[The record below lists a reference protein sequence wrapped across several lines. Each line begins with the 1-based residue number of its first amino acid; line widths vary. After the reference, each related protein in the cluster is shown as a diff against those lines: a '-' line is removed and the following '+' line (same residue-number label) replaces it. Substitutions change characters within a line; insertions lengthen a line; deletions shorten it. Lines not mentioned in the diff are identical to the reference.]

1 MLNFM
6 SFTFKKLSISDV
18 ILIEPHS
25 FTDDRGFF
33 FESFKESDFFSNG
46 INKKFVQDN
55 FSHSVNGVIRG
66 LHFQKAPK
74 AQAKLVTVLKGKIF
88 DVAVDIRKNSP
99 TYGKWVSEIL
109 SGDTHNL
116 LYVPEGFAHGFCV
129 ISDEADVLYK
139 VSNEYSQ
146 EHERSII
153 WNDPK
158 LNIQWPIK
166 NPIIS
171 NKDNKLLLLENL
183 DNDFVYRG
191 TS

>member
-6 SFTFKKLSISDV
+6 PFTFKRLSIPDV
-18 ILIEPHS
+18 ILVEPQS
-25 FTDDRGFF
+25 FSDDRGFF
-33 FESFKESDFFSNG
+33 FESFKQSDFFSNG
-46 INKKFVQDN
+46 IDKKFVQDN

-109 SGDTHNL
+109 SDNTHNL

-139 VSNEYSQ
+139 ASNEYSQ

-158 LNIQWPIK
+158 LDIQWPIK
-166 NPIIS
+166 KPIIS
-171 NKDNKLLLLENL
+171 NKDNKLSLLENL
-183 DNDFVYRG
+183 DNDFMYRD

>member
-1 MLNFM
+1 MLDSM
-6 SFTFKKLSISDV
+6 PFTFKRLSIPDV
-18 ILIEPHS
+18 ILIEPQS
-25 FTDDRGFF
+25 FSDDRGFF

-46 INKKFVQDN
+46 IDKKFVQDN
-55 FSHSVNGVIRG
+55 FSHSANGVIRG

-158 LNIQWPIK
+158 LDIQWPIK
-166 NPIIS
+166 KPIIS
-171 NKDNKLLLLENL
+171 NKDNKLSLLENL
-183 DNDFVYRG
+183 DNDFVYRDI
-191 TS
+191 S

>member
-6 SFTFKKLSISDV
+6 PFTFKRLSIPDV
-18 ILIEPHS
+18 ILVEPSS
-25 FTDDRGFF
+25 FSDDRGFF

-46 INKKFVQDN
+46 IDKNFVQDN

-109 SGDTHNL
+109 SDDTHNL

-158 LNIQWPIK
+158 LNIQWPITK
-166 NPIIS
+166 PIIS
-171 NKDNKLLLLENL
+171 NKDNKLSLLENL
-183 DNDFVYRG
+183 DNDFVYSD
-191 TS
+191 TA

>member
-6 SFTFKKLSISDV
+6 PFTFKRLSIPDV
-18 ILIEPHS
+18 ILIEPQS
-25 FTDDRGFF
+25 FSDDRGFF

-46 INKKFVQDN
+46 IDKNFVQDN

-109 SGDTHNL
+109 SDYTHNL

-129 ISDEADVLYK
+129 ISDEADVQYK

-158 LNIQWPIK
+158 LNIEWPIK
-166 NPIIS
+166 KPDIS
-171 NKDNKLLLLENL
+171 NKDNKLSLLENL
-183 DNDFVYRG
+183 DNDFVYG
-191 TS
+191 DTS

>member
-6 SFTFKKLSISDV
+6 PFTFKRLSIPDV
-18 ILIEPHS
+18 ILVEPNS
-25 FTDDRGFF
+25 FSDDRGFF
-33 FESFKESDFFSNG
+33 FESYKESDFLSNG
-46 INKKFVQDN
+46 IDKKFVQDN
-55 FSHSVNGVIRG
+55 FSHSVYGVIRG
-66 LHFQKAPK
+66 LHFQKTPK
-74 AQAKLVTVLKGKIF
+74 AQAKLVTALKGKIF

-109 SGDTHNL
+109 SDDTHNL

-158 LNIQWPIK
+158 LDIQWPIK
-166 NPIIS
+166 KPIIS
-171 NKDNKLLLLENL
+171 NKDNKLSLLENL
-183 DNDFVYRG
+183 DNDFVYREQ
-191 TS
+191 S

>member
-6 SFTFKKLSISDV
+6 PFTFKRLNIPDV
-18 ILIEPHS
+18 ILIEPQS
-25 FTDDRGFF
+25 FSDDRGFF

-46 INKKFVQDN
+46 IDKNFVQDN

-109 SGDTHNL
+109 SDDTHNL

-129 ISDEADVLYK
+129 ISDEADVHYK

-158 LNIQWPIK
+158 LNIEWPIK
-166 NPIIS
+166 KPVIS
-171 NKDNKLLLLENL
+171 NKDNKLSLLENL
-183 DNDFVYRG
+183 DNDFVYG
-191 TS
+191 DTS

>member
-6 SFTFKKLSISDV
+6 PFTFKRLSIPDV
-18 ILIEPHS
+18 ILVEPQS
-25 FTDDRGFF
+25 FSDDRGFF

-46 INKKFVQDN
+46 IDKKFVQDN
-55 FSHSVNGVIRG
+55 FSHSINGVIRG

-74 AQAKLVTVLKGKIF
+74 AQAKLVPVLNGKIF

-109 SGDTHNL
+109 SDDTHNL

-129 ISDEADVLYK
+129 ISDEADVHYK

-158 LNIQWPIK
+158 LNIEWPIK
-166 NPIIS
+166 KPIIS
-171 NKDNKLLLLENL
+171 NKDNKLSLLENL
-183 DNDFVYRG
+183 DNDFMYRD

>member
-6 SFTFKKLSISDV
+6 PFTFKRLSIPDV
-18 ILIEPHS
+18 ILIEPQS
-25 FTDDRGFF
+25 FSDDRGFF

-46 INKKFVQDN
+46 IDKKFVQDN

-109 SGDTHNL
+109 SGNTHNL

-158 LNIQWPIK
+158 LDIQWPIK
-166 NPIIS
+166 KPIIS
-171 NKDNKLLLLENL
+171 NKDNKLSLLENL
-183 DNDFVYRG
+183 DNDFVYRD